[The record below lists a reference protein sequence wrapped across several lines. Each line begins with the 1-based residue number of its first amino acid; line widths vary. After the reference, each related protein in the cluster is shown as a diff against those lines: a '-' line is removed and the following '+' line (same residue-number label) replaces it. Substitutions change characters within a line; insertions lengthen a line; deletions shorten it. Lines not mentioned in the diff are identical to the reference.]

1 MRLSIGR
8 NGSIKGAALFH
19 VLLLA
24 CMVSSFVL
32 TSYAAEKKN
41 KVPEK
46 GKKPPIQLCH
56 GPLMDISPD
65 GELIVSIGQDF
76 PVLNLL
82 DMSDQKRN
90 QFTLPKKPYD
100 VVAIGDDKAV
110 VSYGPWGELAIV
122 DMKQGVVNKPF
133 KIGESADSMCK
144 TSNGLVIVA
153 DSETNN
159 IYLVDPNTQSK
170 LKTFALQSKPAGM
183 RWIVPDLQIE
193 VIGTKDQ
200 SLGKF
205 KLPQQEHSQTIR

>member
-1 MRLSIGR
+1 MRVSIGR
-8 NGSIKGAALFH
+8 NGCIKGSGLFH

-24 CMVSSFVL
+24 CMVLFFVL

-41 KVPEK
+41 KVTEK
-46 GKKPPIQLCH
+46 DKKSPIQLCH

-65 GELIVSIGQDF
+65 GNLVVSIGQDF

-82 DMSDQKRN
+82 DTSNQKRN

-100 VVAIGDDKAV
+100 VVAIGADKAV

-122 DMKQGVVNKPF
+122 DLKQGVVNKAF

-144 TSNGLVIVA
+144 TSEGLVIVA
-153 DSETNN
+153 DSETNK
-159 IYLVDPNTQSK
+159 ICLVDPNTQSNI
-170 LKTFALQSKPAGM
+170 KTFAVQSRPAGM

-193 VIGTKDQ
+193 VIDVNGK
-200 SLGKF
+200 SIGKF
-205 KLPQQEHSQTIR
+205 KLPQQGSSQTTK